1 MHKNIEEAAS
11 YVRSKINS
19 IPKIAVVLGS
29 GLGDFSTE
37 LTNRVSIPYT
47 TIPHFFTS
55 SVLGHSNELIVGKS
69 GTTNIICMQ
78 GRIHYYETG
87 DMEKVIFPIR
97 LLQSLGIQIIILTN
111 ATGAIN
117 ADFYPGD
124 LIVIRDH
131 INFLGTN
138 PLIGNHDNKY
148 GERFIDLSNAYDR
161 DLRKKLSNVFN
172 DLGITYKEGVYI
184 AVTGPSYETPAEIR
198 MFKAMGADV
207 VGMSTV
213 PSVIVAK
220 QAGMKVVTLSCVT
233 NKAAGI
239 TDKIISHNE
248 VILAGKLIQEK
259 LTKVLIN
266 FIKDL

>member
-1 MHKNIEEAAS
+1 MQKPQEAAS
-11 YVRSKINS
+11 YIRSNIKS
-19 IPKIAVVLGS
+19 IPKLAIILGS
-29 GLGDFSTE
+29 GLGDFSTQ
-37 LTNRVSIPYT
+37 LTHKVSIPYH

-55 SVLGHSNELIVGKS
+55 SVTGHSNELIVGTIENK
-69 GTTNIICMQ
+69 GIICMK

-87 DMEKVIFPIR
+87 DMEKVILPIR
-97 LLQSLGIQIIILTN
+97 LLQSLGIKTIIFTN
-111 ATGAIN
+111 AAGAIN

-138 PLIGNHDNKY
+138 PLIGNHDKAY
-148 GERFIDLSNAYDR
+148 GERFIDITNAYDR
-161 DLRKKLSNVFN
+161 DLRKILTSVFS
-172 DLGITYKEGVYI
+172 DLGITYKEGVYV

-198 MFKAMGADV
+198 MFKTMGADL

-220 QAGMKVVTLSCVT
+220 QAGMKVAALACVT

-239 TDKIISHNE
+239 TDKVISHEE
-248 VILAGKLIQEK
+248 VIEAGKMIQDK
-259 LTKVLIN
+259 LTKVLIK
-266 FIKDL
+266 FIKEL